1 MKNLTTIKR
10 GGEFRLAIK
19 GVTIV
24 SIDGISIAKMI
35 TRRPPNL
42 LANQPPGIFKIN
54 RFYNMIEQF
63 FLLKSINKL
72 PELKYSRKNMQI
84 ELILDPLLTKQIY
97 LS

>member
-10 GGEFRLAIK
+10 GGELRLAIK

-24 SIDGISIAKMI
+24 SIDGINIAIII

-54 RFYNMIEQF
+54 TFYNKVEV

-72 PELKYSRKNMQI
+72 PELKCSRKNMQI
-84 ELILDPLLTKQIY
+84 GLNLDPLLTKQIY

>member
-1 MKNLTTIKR
+1 M
-10 GGEFRLAIK
+10 AIK

-35 TRRPPNL
+35 TKRPPNL

-54 RFYNMIEQF
+54 RFYIIIKV

-72 PELKYSRKNMQI
+72 PELEYSRKNMRI
-84 ELILDPLLTKQIY
+84 KSILDQLLTKQIY